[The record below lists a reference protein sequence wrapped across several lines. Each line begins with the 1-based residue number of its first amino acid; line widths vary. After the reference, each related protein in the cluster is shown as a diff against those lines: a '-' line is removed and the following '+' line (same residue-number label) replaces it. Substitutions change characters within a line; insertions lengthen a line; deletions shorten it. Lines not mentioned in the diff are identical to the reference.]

1 MRWIPREV
9 KCLGINCMNNKQG
22 TCTLLTEPIRDKA
35 CPFYKTKLE
44 NDQECARLGVLTWQ
58 QMERL
63 IKKHEF

>member
-1 MRWIPREV
+1 MKWIPREV
-9 KCLGINCMNNKQG
+9 TCLGINCMNNKQG
-22 TCTLLTEPIRDKA
+22 TCTLLAEPIKDKA

-44 NDQECARLGVLTWQ
+44 NDQECVRLGVLTWQ

>member
-1 MRWIPREV
+1 MKRIPREV

-22 TCTLLTEPIRDKA
+22 TCQLLTEPIKDKA

-44 NDQECARLGVLTWQ
+44 NDQECVRLGVLTWQ